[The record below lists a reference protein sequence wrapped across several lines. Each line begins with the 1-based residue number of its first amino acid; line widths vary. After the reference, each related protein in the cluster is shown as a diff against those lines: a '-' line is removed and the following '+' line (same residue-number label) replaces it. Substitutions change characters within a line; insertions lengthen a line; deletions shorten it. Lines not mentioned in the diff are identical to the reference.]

1 VGKKTPESLF
11 IPDIRLFEFIFGGSH
26 NDVNRRKMPEMP
38 GGLTPPPG
46 FIDGMRQGPSLD
58 QVVHRAENNGH

>member
-1 VGKKTPESLF
+1 
-11 IPDIRLFEFIFGGSH
+11 
-26 NDVNRRKMPEMP
+26 MPEMP